1 MTRDSPRQAV
11 PTSYTAVLLPYCPQ
25 FRSANIFRLAVAYR
39 SDVQELRT
47 QCSGAIAQARTQLLT
62 LSLDLPYMPANG
74 SAAANSSTTAKSNT
88 TDPLEVI
95 VQKLMDSDAEALIFC
110 GTGNES
116 AAMAALIDR
125 YRRPLKAIVFTNGA
139 FTRCVG
145 VGVPPRRGVARW
157 YLA

>member
-1 MTRDSPRQAV
+1 M
-11 PTSYTAVLLPYCPQ
+11 
-25 FRSANIFRLAVAYR
+25 AVAYR

-62 LSLDLPYMPANG
+62 LSLDLPYLPANG
-74 SAAANSSTTAKSNT
+74 SATAPIANSNT
-88 TDPLEVI
+88 TDPLEAI

-116 AAMAALIDR
+116 GAMAALIDR

-145 VGVPPRRGVARW
+145 VGMSPDCT
-157 YLA
+157 